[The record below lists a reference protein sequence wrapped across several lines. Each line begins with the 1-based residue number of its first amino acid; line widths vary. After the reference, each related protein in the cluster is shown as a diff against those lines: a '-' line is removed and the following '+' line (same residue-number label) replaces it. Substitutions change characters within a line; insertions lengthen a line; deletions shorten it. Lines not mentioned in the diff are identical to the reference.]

1 MSNYMKSKKSSPS
14 PLGCTEK
21 ESKTDSHKQY
31 KYSKLGKCNRMEWR
45 RCSCFNIHRFMD
57 RDIPGNLLINN
68 KIESINQVHYSIMR
82 VLTILTGTLNIST
95 KKVISN
101 SMSFIKF
108 LLEIG
113 VQLQKTFQ
121 TIH

>member
-1 MSNYMKSKKSSPS
+1 
-14 PLGCTEK
+14 
-21 ESKTDSHKQY
+21 
-31 KYSKLGKCNRMEWR
+31 
-45 RCSCFNIHRFMD
+45 MD
-57 RDIPGNLLINN
+57 RDIPGKLLFNN
-68 KIESINQVHYSIMR
+68 KIKSINQVHYSIMR

-101 SMSFIKF
+101 SMSLFIKF